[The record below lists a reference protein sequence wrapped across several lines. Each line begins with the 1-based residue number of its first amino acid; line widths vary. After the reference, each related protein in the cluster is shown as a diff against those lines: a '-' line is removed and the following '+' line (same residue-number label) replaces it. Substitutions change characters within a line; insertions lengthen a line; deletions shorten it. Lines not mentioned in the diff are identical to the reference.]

1 MVGGDLGEGVSPALR
16 GVHLGLQARQEQR
29 PRCAHRIGMNL
40 KVMVLSEN
48 KKLNK
53 VDRVLLTR

>member
-1 MVGGDLGEGVSPALR
+1 MGEGVSPALR